1 MSSGGHLLK
10 QSTTDAQKQ
19 QVEQQEQKRVT
30 NVLSE
35 INQQLQATTDKLAKN
50 QQETHRIELNYGDNT
65 KVNITETDDRM
76 ETNAAVQQ
84 QKNLVAGSLESEKI
98 LTRQVEV
105 LKDLADSPYFG
116 RIDIDETGDKETLY
130 IGTATLQNEAGD
142 FLIYDWRAPISSI
155 YYNGTLGPVQYE
167 TPMGPQKVTLEKKR
181 QFFITDGQ
189 IKNMFDTNETV
200 GDEIL
205 QTVLGQQNDEHMR
218 NIVATIQKEQN
229 DIIRNTSAD
238 LLVVQGVAGS
248 GKTSAILQR
257 IAYLLYH
264 SRSQL
269 NADQIILFSPNRLFS
284 NYISDVLPSLG
295 EKNMRQVTLAEFLT
309 QRFSGLKVESLF
321 NRFEKDQHS
330 FPEMT
335 KTIRRYKESPEF
347 MQQIRAYIRQ
357 TDDRILAFSSIYF
370 EGKPFFDKAEIQDI
384 YSHLP
389 KLMLPRDKF
398 LNTKNTLIKRL
409 KKRIAADAKSDEIQ
423 EAVSL
428 LNDYQY
434 QNLVQQK
441 EFDSGDA
448 EFNYVAR
455 ALVRQRYQVIYDA
468 IYNDYFIDTYE
479 EYCHFL
485 QTCRPEAVPE
495 TVWATMVDQVRDDIE
510 AHRIRL
516 ADATPILYLRDL
528 LTGSGQNHSMQY
540 LFIDEMQDY
549 SAAQLIYI
557 KHAFPKA
564 KLTLLGDSGQDVFTA
579 EYHPSDFIHEINEIF
594 PNRKIA
600 LFTLLKSYRSTKP
613 ITDFAKSL
621 LTHSEGIQAFAREG
635 VKPEY
640 YLCRQ
645 RDQALTQVTRT
656 ANALFQD
663 NQTVAILTKTS
674 EAANQL
680 YAALKIDHPVTLMT
694 DQNRVIPKGILI
706 LPIYLAKGLEFDAV
720 IGYDVS
726 KTTYHGT
733 GDRNILYTL
742 ASRAMH
748 QLKLIG
754 IDEPCPLIT
763 DLDPNLFHYREVG
776 TKV

>member
-1 MSSGGHLLK
+1 MK
-10 QSTTDAQKQ
+10 QITTDEQKQ
-19 QVEQQEQKRVT
+19 QAQHQEQKRVT
-30 NVLSE
+30 HVLTE
-35 INQQLQATTDKLAKN
+35 IKQQLQATTDKLAKT

-65 KVNITETDDRM
+65 KINITETDDRM

-84 QKNLVAGSLESEKI
+84 QKNLVASAIESEKI
-98 LTRQVEV
+98 LTRQVKV

-116 RIDIDETGDKETLY
+116 RIDIDEYGDKDTLY
-130 IGTATLQNEAGD
+130 IGTATLQDESGD

-167 TPMGPQKVTLEKKR
+167 TPMGPQNVTLEKKR
-181 QFFITDGQ
+181 QFFITNGQ

-229 DIIRNTSAD
+229 DIIRNASAD

-264 SRSQL
+264 ARSQL

-309 QRFSGLKVESLF
+309 QRFSGLTVESLF
-321 NRFEKDQHS
+321 NRFEKDQHN
-330 FPEMT
+330 FPEMA
-335 KTIRRYKESPEF
+335 KALRRYKESPEF
-347 MQQIRAYIRQ
+347 MQQIKAYIEQ
-357 TDDRILAFSSIYF
+357 TDEHVLAFSSIYF
-370 EGKPFFDKAEIQDI
+370 EGKPFFSKTEIQEI
-384 YSHLP
+384 YTALP

-409 KKRIAADAKSDEIQ
+409 KKRIAKDALSDEIQ
-423 EAVSL
+423 ESVSL
-428 LNDYQY
+428 LNDDQY
-434 QNLVQQK
+434 QNLVNQK
-441 EFDSGDA
+441 EFNSGDE

-479 EYCHFL
+479 EHCHFL
-485 QTCRPEAVPE
+485 KTCHPEEIPNS
-495 TVWATMVDQVRDDIE
+495 VWLTMVEQVRNDIE
-510 AHRIRL
+510 AHRIHL

-557 KHAFPKA
+557 KHAFPNA

-579 EYHPSDFIHEINEIF
+579 EYHPSDFIHEIDKIF

-613 ITDFAKSL
+613 ITDFAKGL
-621 LTHSEGIQAFAREG
+621 LTHSEGIQAFARDG
-635 VKPEY
+635 FKPTY
-640 YLCRQ
+640 YFCQQ
-645 RDQALTQVTRT
+645 RDQAMTQVTRS
-656 ANALFQD
+656 ANELLQD

-674 EAANQL
+674 QAATQL

-694 DQNRVIPKGILI
+694 DQNRMIPKGVLI

-754 IDEPCPLIT
+754 IDEPSPLIT
-763 DLDPNLFHYREVG
+763 NLDPTLFHYHEVG